1 MSTKGFKR
9 MGFYC
14 RLYLN
19 KLIASFAGIC
29 TTMVLVLHTT
39 VQAQAPGGPDKGE
52 FDKRVAMALDRLTG
66 RSYQPFFT
74 EDFVLAD
81 VNINKD
87 NPRRFY
93 NFSGDLSGRYIEVIA
108 MTDKEK
114 LNFSLP
120 AMVSKL
126 IACQRSDGRYG
137 DPLLQFSEEKIGAP
151 QMAMLWGNGRLLVG
165 LVTYYKYYHDQRAL
179 NSAKKLGDFY
189 LSVWRSCIKPGVMKR
204 VEDAGATGIICLTQY
219 IEGLVLLTEATG
231 DEKYAAIATEVYPY
245 LPPRGNQHT
254 HGYLTTLRGV
264 LLLYQH
270 SHQKEQLEFVRKN
283 YEDLINSDDL
293 TQFGSVREYFGHEK
307 TERDE
312 GCSTADFIRLSFD
325 LYRQTGDR
333 RYIDLGEFALY
344 NGLYFN
350 QYYTGD
356 FGHHLISN
364 SGSTPD
370 YLHAAWWCCTM
381 HGLRAL
387 YDLREHDMVEY
398 DGGYYKIALYLET
411 TFYDNRVTLSLSR
424 GPVGND
430 HHFYRIIIGRR
441 DRKSDAFVL
450 RLPPWAVDPVLK
462 LNGKPLDFKV
472 SNGQLFPGQKLKDAD
487 TLEVGFKYQFKVIMA
502 DKEQIN
508 VGAIQSKVK
517 GSIIYGPNLLCVD
530 DKTDPVYTAEPNSNI
545 VYTTTFNAGRRGL
558 HSDSWEVFYT
568 HAGYP
573 SYARTLL
580 KPIAD
585 LTFSKHGYVL
595 TNFLLA
601 PVRDKNQ
608 FEQDNSMI
616 EPWRE
621 KQN

>member
-1 MSTKGFKR
+1 MSAKGSKP
-9 MGFYC
+9 MLFYS
-14 RLYLN
+14 RLYSN
-19 KLIASFAGIC
+19 KVIASFACISAA
-29 TTMVLVLHTT
+29 MVLILNTLA
-39 VQAQAPGGPDKGE
+39 QAQALVCQDKGE
-52 FDKRVAMALDRLTG
+52 FDERVTMAIDRLTG
-66 RSYQPFFT
+66 RNYQPFFT

-81 VNINKD
+81 VKINKD

-93 NFSGDLSGRYIEVIA
+93 NFSGDLSGRYIEVMA
-108 MTDKEK
+108 MADKGRV
-114 LNFSLP
+114 NFNLP
-120 AMVSKL
+120 GMVSKL
-126 IACQRSDGRYG
+126 IACQHSDGRYG
-137 DPLLQFSEEKIGAP
+137 DPLLSFSEEQIGAP
-151 QMAMLWGNGRLLVG
+151 QMALLWGNGRLLVG
-165 LVTYYKYYHDQRAL
+165 LLTYYKYYHDQRAL
-179 NSAKKLGDFY
+179 NSAKKLGNFY
-189 LSVWRSCIKPGVMKR
+189 LSVWKSCVKPAVVKR
-204 VEDAGATGIICLTQY
+204 LEDAGATGIICLTQY

-231 DEKYAAIATEVYPY
+231 DEKYVTAATGIYPY

-270 SHQKEQLEFVRKN
+270 THQKEQLEFVRKN
-283 YEDLINSDDL
+283 YEELIKSDDL

-325 LYRQTGDR
+325 LYRQAGDQ
-333 RYIDLGEFALY
+333 RYLDLGEFALY

-356 FGHHLISN
+356 FGHHLINN
-364 SGSTPD
+364 SGSSPD

-387 YDLREHDMVEY
+387 YDVSAHNMVEY
-398 DGGYYKIALYLET
+398 NGKYYKINLYLET
-411 TFYDNRVTLSLSR
+411 TFYDNRITLSLSKR
-424 GPVGND
+424 PMVND
-430 HHFYRIIIGRR
+430 HHFYRIIIGRK
-441 DRKSDAFVL
+441 DHISDAFAL

-462 LNGKPLDFKV
+462 LNGKPIDFKV
-472 SNGQLFPGQKLKDAD
+472 STGRLLPGQKLRNAD
-487 TLEVGFKYQFKVIMA
+487 TLEVGFKYQFKVITA

-508 VGAIQSKVK
+508 VEAIRSKVK

-545 VYTTTFNAGRRGL
+545 VYTTTFKADKEQLYRNYK
-558 HSDSWEVFYT
+558 EVFYS

-580 KPIAD
+580 KPVAD
-585 LTFSKHGYVL
+585 LTFSKHGYIL
-595 TNFLLA
+595 TNFILT
-601 PVRDKNQ
+601 PVKDKNQ
-608 FEQDNSMI
+608 FDQDNSML

-621 KQN
+621 K